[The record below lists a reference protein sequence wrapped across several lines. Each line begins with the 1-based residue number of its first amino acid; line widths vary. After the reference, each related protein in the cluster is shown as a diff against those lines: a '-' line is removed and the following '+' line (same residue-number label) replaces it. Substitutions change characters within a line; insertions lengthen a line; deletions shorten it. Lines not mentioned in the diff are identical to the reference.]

1 MCDLFHVKTFFFYF
15 SRKDEEK
22 ENPKPPKPPPG
33 GPPSSPPPPQ
43 LYINENRKTD
53 FYATDFDP
61 SPYIK

>member
-1 MCDLFHVKTFFFYF
+1 MCDLFQVKTFFFYF

-22 ENPKPPKPPPG
+22 ENTKPPKPPPG
-33 GPPSSPPPPQ
+33 PHSPPPPQ

>member
-1 MCDLFHVKTFFFYF
+1 MCDLFHVKNVFFYF

-33 GPPSSPPPPQ
+33 GPPSPPPPQ